1 MFGMGSALHDYSDEE
16 QDIGKVYD
24 RVLMRRLL
32 SYLKPYKLQL
42 LIIGLLIIGNTLS
55 RLVGPY
61 LMQVAIDRHIT
72 PGVLDGLSTIAIFL
86 VLGLVS
92 EFVFSYFEE
101 YRMQMIG
108 QHAMHD
114 LRQTLFSHLQRLDV
128 QFFDKNPVGRLMTR
142 VMGDVQVLNELFASG
157 VITVFANLLNILGI
171 MGAMLLYNWRLA
183 LVAFTVIPIIF
194 GATLVYQIYSRRAF
208 REQRK
213 QLARINAFLQENI
226 VGMTTMK
233 LFAQERRSYLRFNER
248 NRKYLS
254 ANLKSI
260 FYFSIFHPLIEVM
273 ASLATAVIIWYGGG
287 QIVQGALSFGVLVAF
302 IRYAER
308 IFWPIRELS
317 EKYTIFQNAM
327 ASSERIFQLLD
338 TQPAIVSAVP
348 KSGSETLKGEIEF
361 RNVWLAYNDDNYVLR
376 DVSFKVKPGEKVAL
390 VGHTGAGKTSIIN
403 LLCRFYE
410 INKGQI
416 LIDGV
421 DIREMNLEELREAI
435 SIVQQNIFLF
445 SDSIERNISLGNPS
459 ISSEQVARASRDV
472 HLDRF
477 VQKMPEVYGTEVK
490 EDGAGLS
497 VGQKQLVAFARAL
510 ASDPSILILDGGN
523 LSVDTETEILIED
536 ALSRLMENRT
546 SVVIAHRLSTIQ
558 NADKIIVMHRGE
570 IRETGRT
577 TSYYRRV
584 ASIIGYTSCNTRD
597 RRKRQLKFLSAFNAL
612 VPHNIRRHLHDQSD

>member
-1 MFGMGSALHDYSDEE
+1 MFGMGGELYEYSDEE
-16 QDIGKVYD
+16 QDLGKVYD
-24 RVLMRRLL
+24 RVLMKRLL
-32 SYLKPYKLQL
+32 AYLKPYKFQL
-42 LIIGLLIIGNTLS
+42 LIIGFLMVGNTLA
-55 RLVGPY
+55 RLAGPY
-61 LMQVAIDRHIT
+61 LLQRGIDEHIT
-72 PGVLDGLSTIAIFL
+72 PSILEGLSTIAIFFVVAL
-86 VLGLVS
+86 IG

-157 VITVFANLLNILGI
+157 VITVFANLLQILGI
-171 MGAMLLYNWRLA
+171 MVAMLLYNWKLA
-183 LVAFTVIPIIF
+183 LVTFTVIPIIF

-233 LFAQERRSYLRFNER
+233 LFAQERRSHLRFNER
-248 NRKYLS
+248 NRKYLA
-254 ANLKSI
+254 ANLRSI
-260 FYFSIFHPLIEVM
+260 FYFSIFHPLIEVT
-273 ASLATAVIIWYGGG
+273 ASLAIAVIIWYGGG
-287 QIVQGALSFGVLVAF
+287 QVVQGALSFGVLLAF

-308 IFWPIRELS
+308 FFWPIRELS

-338 TQPAIVSAVP
+338 TQPTIVSAVP
-348 KSGSETLKGEIEF
+348 KSGIGTLKGEIEF
-361 RNVWLAYNDDNYVLR
+361 RNVWFAYNDDDYVLR

-421 DIREMNLEELREAI
+421 DIQEMNLEELREAI

-459 ISSEQVARASRDV
+459 ISHEQVKRAAEDV

-477 VQKMPEVYGTEVK
+477 VQKMPQIYGTEIK
-490 EDGAGLS
+490 EDGGGLS

-510 ASDPSILILDGGN
+510 ASDPSILILDEATS
-523 LSVDTETEILIED
+523 SVDTETELLIED
-536 ALSRLMENRT
+536 ALRRLMTDRT

-570 IRETGRT
+570 IRETGT
-577 TSYYRRV
+577 HNELLQQEGIYYRL
-584 ASIIGYTSCNTRD
+584 Y
-597 RRKRQLKFLSAFNAL
+597 QLQYKGQEKNG
-612 VPHNIRRHLHDQSD
+612 N

>member
-1 MFGMGSALHDYSDEE
+1 MFGMGSDLYEYSEEE
-16 QDIGKVYD
+16 QDLGKVYD
-24 RVLMRRLL
+24 RVLMKRLL
-32 SYLKPYKLQL
+32 TYLKPYTFQL
-42 LIIGLLIIGNTLS
+42 FVIAFLMVGTTLS

-61 LMQVAIDRHIT
+61 LMQIAIDRHII
-72 PGVLDGLSTIAIFL
+72 PGELDGLSIIAAFL
-86 VLGLVS
+86 ILGLIG
-92 EFVFSYFEE
+92 EFVFAYFEE

-108 QHAMHD
+108 QHVMRD

-128 QFFDKNPVGRLMTR
+128 QYFDKNPVGRLMTR
-142 VMGDVQVLNELFASG
+142 VMGDVQVLNELFTSG
-157 VITVFANLLNILGI
+157 VITVFGNLLSILGI
-171 MGAMLLYNWRLA
+171 MVAMLLYNWKLA
-183 LVAFTVIPIIF
+183 FVTFTVIPIIF

-213 QLARINAFLQENI
+213 QYARINAFLQENI

-248 NRKYLS
+248 NRRYLA
-254 ANLKSI
+254 ANLRSI
-260 FYFSIFHPLIEVM
+260 FYFSIFHPLIEVA

-287 QIVQGALSFGVLVAF
+287 QVVQDALTFGVLVAF

-308 IFWPIRELS
+308 FFWPIRELS

-338 TQPAIVSAVP
+338 TEPDIVSTVD
-348 KSGSETLKGEIEF
+348 KRGIDILKGEIEF
-361 RNVWLAYNDDNYVLR
+361 RNVWFAYNDEDYVLR
-376 DVSFKVKPGEKVAL
+376 DVSFTVKPGEKVAL

-421 DIREMNLEELREAI
+421 DIRKMNLEELRSAI

-445 SDSIERNISLGNPS
+445 SDSIEHNISLRDPS
-459 ISSEQVARASRDV
+459 VSSERVERASKDV

-477 VQKMPEVYGTEVK
+477 VQKMPDIYDTEIK
-490 EDGAGLS
+490 EDGGGLS

-510 ASDPSILILDGGN
+510 ASNPSILILDEATS
-523 LSVDTETEILIED
+523 SVDTETELLIED
-536 ALSRLMENRT
+536 AVNRLMEDRT

-570 IRETGRT
+570 IREAGTHNELLQKGDI
-577 TSYYRRV
+577 YYRLYQLQYKGQE
-584 ASIIGYTSCNTRD
+584 A
-597 RRKRQLKFLSAFNAL
+597 RKKL
-612 VPHNIRRHLHDQSD
+612 

>member
-1 MFGMGSALHDYSDEE
+1 MFGMGSNLYEYSEE
-16 QDIGKVYD
+16 EEDLGKVYD

-32 SYLKPYKLQL
+32 AYLKPYTFQL
-42 LIIGLLIIGNTLS
+42 FVIAFLMVGNTLS
-55 RLVGPY
+55 LLVGPF
-61 LMQVAIDRHIT
+61 LMQIAIDRHIT
-72 PGVLDGLSTIAIFL
+72 PGELDGLSTIAAFL
-86 VLGLVS
+86 VLGLIGQ
-92 EFVFSYFEE
+92 FVFSYFEE

-108 QHAMHD
+108 QNVMRD
-114 LRQTLFSHLQRLDV
+114 LRHTLFSHLQHLDV
-128 QFFDKNPVGRLMTR
+128 QYFDKNPVGRLMTR
-142 VMGDVQVLNELFASG
+142 VMGDVQVLNELFTSG
-157 VITVFANLLNILGI
+157 VITVFGNLLSILGI
-171 MGAMLLYNWRLA
+171 MVAMLLYNWKLA
-183 LVAFTVIPIIF
+183 LITFTVIPIIF
-194 GATLVYQIYSRRAF
+194 GATLIYQIYSRRAF

-213 QLARINAFLQENI
+213 QYARINAFLQENI

-233 LFAQERRSYLRFNER
+233 LFAQERRSHLRFNER
-248 NRKYLS
+248 NRRYLA

-273 ASLATAVIIWYGGG
+273 ASVATAVIIWYGGG
-287 QIVQGALSFGVLVAF
+287 QIVQEALTFGVLVAF

-308 IFWPIRELS
+308 FFWPIRELS

-338 TQPAIVSAVP
+338 TEPTIVSTVE
-348 KSGSETLKGEIEF
+348 KSGKETLKGEIEF
-361 RNVWLAYNDDNYVLR
+361 RNVWFAYNDDDYVLR
-376 DVSFKVKPGEKVAL
+376 DVSFKVEPGEKVAF

-421 DIREMNLEELREAI
+421 DIQKMNLEEMRRAI

-445 SDSIERNISLGNPS
+445 SDTIERNISLGDTS
-459 ISSEQVARASRDV
+459 ISSEQVVRASQDV

-477 VQKMPEVYGTEVK
+477 VQKMPDVYGTEIK
-490 EDGAGLS
+490 EDGGGLS

-510 ASDPSILILDGGN
+510 ASDPSILILDEATS
-523 LSVDTETEILIED
+523 SVDTETEILIED

-570 IRETGRT
+570 IRETG
-577 TSYYRRV
+577 SHNELLQKGGIYYRL
-584 ASIIGYTSCNTRD
+584 Y
-597 RRKRQLKFLSAFNAL
+597 QLQYKGQEGKQKL
-612 VPHNIRRHLHDQSD
+612 

>member
-42 LIIGLLIIGNTLS
+42 LIIGLLIVGNTLS

-510 ASDPSILILDGGN
+510 ASDPSILILDEATS
-523 LSVDTETEILIED
+523 SVDTETEILIED

-570 IRETGRT
+570 IRETGT
-577 TSYYRRV
+577 HNELLQKGGIYYRL
-584 ASIIGYTSCNTRD
+584 Y
-597 RRKRQLKFLSAFNAL
+597 QLQYKGQEKKTAKVS
-612 VPHNIRRHLHDQSD
+612 

>member
-1 MFGMGSALHDYSDEE
+1 MFGMGGDLYEYSDEE
-16 QDIGKVYD
+16 QDLGKVYD

-32 SYLKPYKLQL
+32 AYLKPYKLQL
-42 LIIGLLIIGNTLS
+42 LIIGFLMVGNTLS
-55 RLVGPY
+55 RLAGPY
-61 LMQVAIDRHIT
+61 LLQRGIDENIT
-72 PGVLDGLSTIAIFL
+72 PGILDGLSTIAIFFVVAL
-86 VLGLVS
+86 MS

-101 YRMQMIG
+101 FRMQMIG
-108 QHAMHD
+108 QHVMHD

-157 VITVFANLLNILGI
+157 VITVFANLLQILGI
-171 MGAMLLYNWRLA
+171 MGAMLLYNWKLA
-183 LVAFTVIPIIF
+183 LVTFTVIPIIF

-233 LFAQERRSYLRFNER
+233 LFAQERRSHLRFNER
-248 NRKYLS
+248 NRRYLA
-254 ANLKSI
+254 ANLRSI
-260 FYFSIFHPLIEVM
+260 FYFSIFHPLIEVT
-273 ASLATAVIIWYGGG
+273 ASLAIAVIIWYGGG
-287 QIVQGALSFGVLVAF
+287 QVVQGALSFGVLLAF

-308 IFWPIRELS
+308 FFWPIRELS

-338 TQPAIVSAVP
+338 TQPTIASTVP
-348 KSGSETLKGEIEF
+348 KRGTKTLKGEIEF
-361 RNVWLAYNDDNYVLR
+361 QNVWFAYNDDNYVLR

-421 DIREMNLEELREAI
+421 DIREMNVEELREAI

-445 SDSIERNISLGNPS
+445 SDSIERNISLGDPS
-459 ISSEQVARASRDV
+459 ISSEQVERAARDV

-477 VQKMPEVYGTEVK
+477 IQKMPHVYGTEIK
-490 EDGAGLS
+490 EDGGGLS

-510 ASDPSILILDGGN
+510 AYDPRILILDEATS
-523 LSVDTETEILIED
+523 SVDTETEILIED
-536 ALSRLMENRT
+536 ALRRLMENRT

-558 NADKIIVMHRGE
+558 NADRILVMHRGE
-570 IRETGRT
+570 IRETGTHQELLQKGGIYHRL
-577 TSYYRRV
+577 YQLQYK
-584 ASIIGYTSCNTRD
+584 GQE
-597 RRKRQLKFLSAFNAL
+597 KRG
-612 VPHNIRRHLHDQSD
+612 D

>member
-1 MFGMGSALHDYSDEE
+1 MFGMGSDLYEYSDEE
-16 QDIGKVYD
+16 QDLGKVYD
-24 RVLMRRLL
+24 RVLMKRLL
-32 SYLKPYKLQL
+32 AYLKPYTFQL
-42 LIIGLLIIGNTLS
+42 FVIAFLMVGTTLS

-61 LMQVAIDRHIT
+61 LMQIAIDQHII
-72 PGVLDGLSTIAIFL
+72 PGELDGLSTIAVFL
-86 VLGLVS
+86 ILGLIG
-92 EFVFSYFEE
+92 EFVFAYFEE

-108 QHAMHD
+108 QHVMRD

-128 QFFDKNPVGRLMTR
+128 QYFDKNPVGRLMTR
-142 VMGDVQVLNELFASG
+142 VMGDVQVLNELFTSG
-157 VITVFANLLNILGI
+157 VITVFGNLLSILGI
-171 MGAMLLYNWRLA
+171 MVAMLLYNWKLA
-183 LVAFTVIPIIF
+183 LVTFAVLPIIF

-213 QLARINAFLQENI
+213 QYARINAFLQENI

-248 NRKYLS
+248 NRRYLA
-254 ANLKSI
+254 ANLRSI
-260 FYFSIFHPLIEVM
+260 FYFSIFHPLIEVT

-287 QIVQGALSFGVLVAF
+287 QIVQGALTFGVLVAF

-308 IFWPIRELS
+308 FFWPIRELS

-327 ASSERIFQLLD
+327 ASSERIFHLLD
-338 TQPAIVSAVP
+338 TEPTIVSSTE
-348 KSGSETLKGEIEF
+348 KSGVETLKGEIEF
-361 RNVWLAYNDDNYVLR
+361 RNVWFAYNDEDYVLR
-376 DVSFKVKPGEKVAL
+376 DVSFTVKPGEKVAL

-421 DIREMNLEELREAI
+421 DIREMNLEELRRAI

-445 SDSIERNISLGNPS
+445 SDSIERNISLGDPS
-459 ISSEQVARASRDV
+459 ISSKQVVRASKDV

-477 VQKMPEVYGTEVK
+477 VQKMPDVYGTEIK
-490 EDGAGLS
+490 EDGGGLS

-510 ASDPSILILDGGN
+510 ASDPSILILDEATS
-523 LSVDTETEILIED
+523 SVDTETEMLIEN

-570 IRETGRT
+570 IRETGT
-577 TSYYRRV
+577 HNELLQKEGIYYRLYQLQYKGQEGR
-584 ASIIGYTSCNTRD
+584 SI
-597 RRKRQLKFLSAFNAL
+597 
-612 VPHNIRRHLHDQSD
+612 

>member
-1 MFGMGSALHDYSDEE
+1 MFGMGSNLYEYSEE
-16 QDIGKVYD
+16 EEDLGKVYD
-24 RVLMRRLL
+24 RVLMKRLL
-32 SYLKPYKLQL
+32 AYLKPYTFQL
-42 LIIGLLIIGNTLS
+42 FVIAFLMVGNTLS
-55 RLVGPY
+55 LLVGPF
-61 LMQVAIDRHIT
+61 LMQIAIDKHINL
-72 PGVLDGLSTIAIFL
+72 GELEGLSTIAAFL
-86 VLGLVS
+86 VLGLIGQ
-92 EFVFSYFEE
+92 FVFSYFEE

-108 QHAMHD
+108 QNVMRD
-114 LRQTLFSHLQRLDV
+114 LRHKLFSHLQHLDV
-128 QFFDKNPVGRLMTR
+128 QYFDKNPVGRLMTR
-142 VMGDVQVLNELFASG
+142 VMGDVQVLNELFTSG
-157 VITVFANLLNILGI
+157 VITVFGNLLSILGI
-171 MGAMLLYNWRLA
+171 MVAMLLYDWKLA
-183 LVAFTVIPIIF
+183 LITFTVIPIIF
-194 GATLVYQIYSRRAF
+194 GATLIYQIYSRRAF

-213 QLARINAFLQENI
+213 QYARINAFLQENI

-233 LFAQERRSYLRFNER
+233 LFAQERRSHLRFNER
-248 NRKYLS
+248 NRRYLA

-273 ASLATAVIIWYGGG
+273 ASVATAVIIWYGGG
-287 QIVQGALSFGVLVAF
+287 QIVQGALTFGVLVAF

-308 IFWPIRELS
+308 FFWPIRELS

-338 TQPAIVSAVP
+338 TEPTIVSAVE
-348 KSGSETLKGEIEF
+348 KSGKETLKGEIEF
-361 RNVWLAYNDDNYVLR
+361 RNVWFAYNDDDYVLK
-376 DVSFKVKPGEKVAL
+376 DVSFKVKSGEKVAL

-421 DIREMNLEELREAI
+421 DIQKMNLEEMRRAI

-445 SDSIERNISLGNPS
+445 SDTIERNISLGDTS
-459 ISSEQVARASRDV
+459 ISSEQVVRASQDV

-477 VQKMPEVYGTEVK
+477 VQKMPDVYGTKIK
-490 EDGAGLS
+490 EDGGGLS

-510 ASDPSILILDGGN
+510 ASDPSILILDEATS
-523 LSVDTETEILIED
+523 SVDTETEILIED

-570 IRETGRT
+570 IRETG
-577 TSYYRRV
+577 SHNELLQKGGIYYRL
-584 ASIIGYTSCNTRD
+584 Y
-597 RRKRQLKFLSAFNAL
+597 QLQYKGQEGKQKL
-612 VPHNIRRHLHDQSD
+612 

>member
-1 MFGMGSALHDYSDEE
+1 MFGMGGALHEYSDEE
-16 QDIGKVYD
+16 QELGKVYD
-24 RVLMRRLL
+24 RVLMKRLL
-32 SYLKPYKLQL
+32 AYLKPYRVQMV
-42 LIIGLLIIGNTLS
+42 IIGLLIVGNTLS
-55 RLVGPY
+55 RLAGPF
-61 LMQVAIDRHIT
+61 LMQIAIDRHIM
-72 PGVLDGLSTIAIFL
+72 PGVLEGLGTIAIFM

-108 QHAMHD
+108 QHVMRD
-114 LRQTLFSHLQRLDV
+114 LRQSLFSHLQRLDV

-142 VMGDVQVLNELFASG
+142 VMGDVQVLNELFTSG
-157 VITVFANLLNILGI
+157 VITIFANLLNILGI
-171 MGAMLLYNWRLA
+171 MVAMLLYNWKLA
-183 LVAFTVIPIIF
+183 VATFTVMPIIF
-194 GATLVYQIYSRRAF
+194 GATLIYQIYSRRAF

-233 LFAQERRSYLRFNER
+233 LFAQEQQSYLRFNER

-254 ANLKSI
+254 ANLRSI

-287 QIVQGALSFGVLVAF
+287 QIVQGALTFGVLVAF

-308 IFWPIRELS
+308 FFWPIRELS

-338 TQPAIVSAVP
+338 TQPSIASTAR
-348 KSGSETLKGEIEF
+348 KSRKSKALKGEIEF
-361 RNVWLAYNDDNYVLR
+361 RNVWFAYNDDDYVLR
-376 DVSFKVKPGEKVAL
+376 DVSFTVKPGEKVAL

-416 LIDGV
+416 LIDGM
-421 DIREMNLEELREAI
+421 DIREMELEELREAI

-445 SDSIERNISLGNPS
+445 SDSIERNISLGKPS
-459 ISSEQVARASRDV
+459 VSSEQVKQASKDV

-477 VQKMPEVYGTEVK
+477 VQKMPDIYGTVVK
-490 EDGAGLS
+490 EDGGGLS

-510 ASDPSILILDGGN
+510 ASDPSILILDEATS
-523 LSVDTETEILIED
+523 SVDTETELLIED

-558 NADKIIVMHRGE
+558 NADNIIVMHRGE
-570 IRETGRT
+570 IREIGTHNELLKQGGI
-577 TSYYRRV
+577 YYRLYQLQYK
-584 ASIIGYTSCNTRD
+584 AQE
-597 RRKRQLKFLSAFNAL
+597 RKENL
-612 VPHNIRRHLHDQSD
+612 

>member
-1 MFGMGSALHDYSDEE
+1 MFGMGSDLYEYSDEE
-16 QDIGKVYD
+16 QDLGKVYD

-32 SYLKPYKLQL
+32 AYLKPYTFQL
-42 LIIGLLIIGNTLS
+42 FVIAFLMVGTTLS
-55 RLVGPY
+55 RLIGPY
-61 LMQVAIDRHIT
+61 LMQIAIDQHII
-72 PGVLDGLSTIAIFL
+72 PDELEGLSTIATFL
-86 VLGLVS
+86 VLGLIG
-92 EFVFSYFEE
+92 EFAFSYFEE

-108 QHAMHD
+108 QHVMRD

-128 QFFDKNPVGRLMTR
+128 QYFDKNPVGRLMTR
-142 VMGDVQVLNELFASG
+142 VMGDVQVLNELFTSG
-157 VITVFANLLNILGI
+157 VITVFGNLLSILGI
-171 MGAMLLYNWRLA
+171 MVAMLLYNWKLA
-183 LVAFTVIPIIF
+183 LVTFTVLPIIF
-194 GATLVYQIYSRRAF
+194 GATLIYQIYSRRAF

-213 QLARINAFLQENI
+213 QYARINAFLQENI

-233 LFAQERRSYLRFNER
+233 LFTQERRSYLRFNER
-248 NRKYLS
+248 NRRYLA
-254 ANLKSI
+254 ANLRSI
-260 FYFSIFHPLIEVM
+260 FYFSIFHPLIEVT

-287 QIVQGALSFGVLVAF
+287 QIVQGALTFGVLVAF

-308 IFWPIRELS
+308 FFWPIRELS

-327 ASSERIFQLLD
+327 ASSERIFHLLD
-338 TQPAIVSAVP
+338 TEPTIVSNAE
-348 KSGSETLKGEIEF
+348 KSGVETLKGEIEF
-361 RNVWLAYNDDNYVLR
+361 RNVWFAYNDEDYVLR
-376 DVSFKVKPGEKVAL
+376 DVSFTVKPGEKVAL

-421 DIREMNLEELREAI
+421 DLREMNLEELRRAI

-459 ISSEQVARASRDV
+459 ISLKHVGQAAKDV

-477 VQKMPEVYGTEVK
+477 VQKMPDVYDTEIK
-490 EDGAGLS
+490 EDGGGLS

-510 ASDPSILILDGGN
+510 ASDPSILILDEATS
-523 LSVDTETEILIED
+523 SVDTETEILIED

-570 IRETGRT
+570 IRETGT
-577 TSYYRRV
+577 HNELLQKEGIYYRL
-584 ASIIGYTSCNTRD
+584 Y
-597 RRKRQLKFLSAFNAL
+597 QLQYKGQEGKKKL
-612 VPHNIRRHLHDQSD
+612 

>member
-1 MFGMGSALHDYSDEE
+1 MFGMGSDLYEYSDEE
-16 QDIGKVYD
+16 QDLGKVYD
-24 RVLMRRLL
+24 RVLVKRLL
-32 SYLKPYKLQL
+32 AYLKPYTFQL
-42 LIIGLLIIGNTLS
+42 FVIAFLMIGTTLS

-61 LMQVAIDRHIT
+61 LMQIAIDQHIV
-72 PGVLDGLSTIAIFL
+72 PGELEGLSVIAAFL
-86 VLGLVS
+86 VLGLIG
-92 EFVFSYFEE
+92 EFLFSYFEE

-108 QHAMHD
+108 QHVMHD
-114 LRQTLFSHLQRLDV
+114 LRQILFSHLQRLDV
-128 QFFDKNPVGRLMTR
+128 QYFDKNPVGRLMTR
-142 VMGDVQVLNELFASG
+142 VMGDVQVLNELFTSG
-157 VITVFANLLNILGI
+157 VITVFGNLLSILGI
-171 MGAMLLYNWRLA
+171 MVVMLLYNWKLA
-183 LVAFTVIPIIF
+183 LVTFTVIPIIF

-248 NRKYLS
+248 NRRYLA
-254 ANLKSI
+254 ANLRSI
-260 FYFSIFHPLIEVM
+260 FYFSIFHPLIEVT

-287 QIVQGALSFGVLVAF
+287 QIVQGALTFGVLVAF

-308 IFWPIRELS
+308 FFWPIRELS

-338 TQPAIVSAVP
+338 TEPSIVSTVD
-348 KSGSETLKGEIEF
+348 KRVTDVLKGEIEF
-361 RNVWLAYNDDNYVLR
+361 QNVWFAYNADDYVLR
-376 DVSFKVKPGEKVAL
+376 DVSFKVEPGEKVAF

-410 INKGQI
+410 INKGHI

-421 DIREMNLEELREAI
+421 DIRKMNLEELRSAI

-445 SDSIERNISLGNPS
+445 SDSIERNISLGDPS
-459 ISSEQVARASRDV
+459 ISSKHVERASKDV

-477 VQKMPEVYGTEVK
+477 VQKMPDVYDTKIK

-510 ASDPSILILDGGN
+510 ASDPSILILDEATS
-523 LSVDTETEILIED
+523 SVDTETEILIED
-536 ALSRLMENRT
+536 ALSHLMEDRT
-546 SVVIAHRLSTIQ
+546 SIVIAHRLSTIQ

-570 IRETGRT
+570 IRETGT
-577 TSYYRRV
+577 HNELLQKGGIYYRLYQLQYREQE
-584 ASIIGYTSCNTRD
+584 AK
-597 RRKRQLKFLSAFNAL
+597 RKF
-612 VPHNIRRHLHDQSD
+612 

>member
-1 MFGMGSALHDYSDEE
+1 MFGMGSNLYEYSEE
-16 QDIGKVYD
+16 EEDLGKVYD
-24 RVLMRRLL
+24 RVLMKRLL
-32 SYLKPYKLQL
+32 AYLKPYTFQL
-42 LIIGLLIIGNTLS
+42 FVIALLMVGNTLS
-55 RLVGPY
+55 LLVGPL
-61 LMQVAIDRHIT
+61 LMQIAIDKHINL
-72 PGVLDGLSTIAIFL
+72 GELEGLSTIAAFL
-86 VLGLVS
+86 VLGLIGQ
-92 EFVFSYFEE
+92 FVFSYFEE

-108 QHAMHD
+108 QNVMRD
-114 LRQTLFSHLQRLDV
+114 LRHKLFSHLQHLDV
-128 QFFDKNPVGRLMTR
+128 QYFDKNPVGRLMTR
-142 VMGDVQVLNELFASG
+142 VMGDVQVLNELFTSG
-157 VITVFANLLNILGI
+157 VITVFGNLLSILGI
-171 MGAMLLYNWRLA
+171 MVAMLLYNWKLA
-183 LVAFTVIPIIF
+183 LITFTVIPIIF
-194 GATLVYQIYSRRAF
+194 GATLIYQIYSRRAF

-213 QLARINAFLQENI
+213 QYARINAFLQENI

-233 LFAQERRSYLRFNER
+233 LFTQERRSHLRFNER
-248 NRKYLS
+248 NRRYLA

-273 ASLATAVIIWYGGG
+273 ASLAIAVIIWYGGG
-287 QIVQGALSFGVLVAF
+287 QIVQGVLTFGVLVAF

-308 IFWPIRELS
+308 FFWPIRELS

-338 TQPAIVSAVP
+338 TEPTIVSTVE
-348 KSGSETLKGEIEF
+348 KSGKETLKGEIEF
-361 RNVWLAYNDDNYVLR
+361 RNVWFAYNDDDYVLR
-376 DVSFKVKPGEKVAL
+376 DVSFKVEQGEKVAL

-421 DIREMNLEELREAI
+421 DIQKMNLEEMRRAI

-445 SDSIERNISLGNPS
+445 SDTIERNISLGDTS
-459 ISSEQVARASRDV
+459 ISSEQVVRASQDV

-477 VQKMPEVYGTEVK
+477 VQKMPDVYGTEIK
-490 EDGAGLS
+490 EDGGGLS

-510 ASDPSILILDGGN
+510 ASDPSILILDEATS
-523 LSVDTETEILIED
+523 SVDTETEILIED

-570 IRETGRT
+570 IRETG
-577 TSYYRRV
+577 SHNELLQKNGIYYRLYQLQYK
-584 ASIIGYTSCNTRD
+584 GQE
-597 RRKRQLKFLSAFNAL
+597 RKRKL
-612 VPHNIRRHLHDQSD
+612 

>member
-1 MFGMGSALHDYSDEE
+1 MFGMGGDLYEYSDEE
-16 QDIGKVYD
+16 QDLGKVYD
-24 RVLMRRLL
+24 RVLMKRLL
-32 SYLKPYKLQL
+32 AYLKPYKFQL
-42 LIIGLLIIGNTLS
+42 LIIGFLMVGNTLA

-61 LMQVAIDRHIT
+61 LTQIAIDRHIT
-72 PGVLDGLSTIAIFL
+72 PGILEGLSTIAIFL
-86 VLGLVS
+86 VVGLIS

-101 YRMQMIG
+101 YQMQMIG
-108 QHAMHD
+108 QHVMHD

-128 QFFDKNPVGRLMTR
+128 QFFDRNPVGRLMTR

-171 MGAMLLYNWRLA
+171 MVAMLLYNWKLA
-183 LVAFTVIPIIF
+183 LVTFAVIPIIF
-194 GATLVYQIYSRRAF
+194 GATLIYQIYSRRAF

-248 NRKYLS
+248 NRRYLA

-260 FYFSIFHPLIEVM
+260 FYFSIFHPLIEVT

-287 QIVQGALSFGVLVAF
+287 QIVQGALTFGVLLAF

-308 IFWPIRELS
+308 FFWPVRELS

-338 TQPAIVSAVP
+338 TQPTVVSTVP
-348 KSGSETLKGEIEF
+348 KSGSKGLKGEIEF
-361 RNVWLAYNDDNYVLR
+361 RNVWFAYNDDDYVLR

-403 LLCRFYE
+403 LLCRFYD

-459 ISSEQVARASRDV
+459 ISSEQVARASKDV

-477 VQKMPEVYGTEVK
+477 VQRMPEVYGTEIK

-510 ASDPSILILDGGN
+510 ASDPSILILDEATS
-523 LSVDTETEILIED
+523 SVDTETEILIED
-536 ALSRLMENRT
+536 AVNRLMENRT

-570 IRETGRT
+570 IRETGT
-577 TSYYRRV
+577 HNELLQQEGIYYRL
-584 ASIIGYTSCNTRD
+584 Y
-597 RRKRQLKFLSAFNAL
+597 QLQYKG
-612 VPHNIRRHLHDQSD
+612 QEKK

>member
-1 MFGMGSALHDYSDEE
+1 MFGMGSNLYEYNDEE
-16 QDIGKVYD
+16 DDLGKVYD
-24 RVLMRRLL
+24 SVLMKRLL
-32 SYLKPYKLQL
+32 SYLKPYKIQL
-42 LIIGLLIIGNTLS
+42 LIIGFLMVGSTLS

-61 LMQVAIDRHIT
+61 LLHIAIDDHII
-72 PGVLDGLSTIAIFL
+72 PRVPEGLGVIALFMVFGLI
-86 VLGLVS
+86 G
-92 EFVFSYFEE
+92 EFVFGYFEE

-108 QHAMHD
+108 QHVMHD
-114 LRQTLFSHLQRLDV
+114 LRQMLFSHLQRLDV

-157 VITVFANLLNILGI
+157 VITVFANLLNIFGI
-171 MGAMLLYNWRLA
+171 VVVMLLINWKLA
-183 LVAFTVIPIIF
+183 LVTFTVIPIIF

-233 LFAQERRSYLRFNER
+233 LFAQERQSHLRFNER
-248 NRKYLS
+248 NRRYLA

-260 FYFSIFHPLIEVM
+260 FYFSIFHPLIEVT

-287 QIVQGALSFGVLVAF
+287 QIVQGALTFGVLVAF

-308 IFWPIRELS
+308 FFWPIRELS

-338 TQPAIVSAVP
+338 TQPTIISTVP
-348 KSGSETLKGEIEF
+348 KKDTDSLKGEIEF
-361 RNVWLAYNDDNYVLR
+361 RNVWFAYNDDDYVLR

-421 DIREMNLEELREAI
+421 DIREMNLEELRGAI

-445 SDSIERNISLGNPS
+445 SDSIERNITLGDPS
-459 ISSEQVARASRDV
+459 ISTEQVKRASEDV

-477 VQKMPEVYGTEVK
+477 VQKMPDLYGTEIK

-510 ASDPSILILDGGN
+510 ASDPSVLILDEATS
-523 LSVDTETEILIED
+523 SVDTETEILIED

-558 NADKIIVMHRGE
+558 NADRIIVMHRGE
-570 IRETGRT
+570 IRETGT
-577 TSYYRRV
+577 HNELLQQSGGIYYRLYQLQYK
-584 ASIIGYTSCNTRD
+584 GQETK
-597 RRKRQLKFLSAFNAL
+597 RR
-612 VPHNIRRHLHDQSD
+612 

>member
-1 MFGMGSALHDYSDEE
+1 MGGDLYEYSDEE
-16 QDIGKVYD
+16 QDLGKVYD
-24 RVLMRRLL
+24 RVLMKRLL
-32 SYLKPYKLQL
+32 AYLKPYKFQL
-42 LIIGLLIIGNTLS
+42 LIIGLLMVGNTLS

-72 PGVLDGLSTIAIFL
+72 PGVLEGLSTIAIFL
-86 VLGLVS
+86 IIGLVS

-108 QHAMHD
+108 QHVMHD

-171 MGAMLLYNWRLA
+171 MVAMLLYNWKLA
-183 LVAFTVIPIIF
+183 LVTFAVIPIIF

-233 LFAQERRSYLRFNER
+233 LFAQERRSHLRFNER
-248 NRKYLS
+248 NRRYLA
-254 ANLKSI
+254 ANLRSI
-260 FYFSIFHPLIEVM
+260 FYFSIFHPLIEVT

-287 QIVQGALSFGVLVAF
+287 QIVQGALTFGVLVAF

-308 IFWPIRELS
+308 FFWPVRELS

-338 TQPAIVSAVP
+338 TQPTIVSTAP
-348 KSGSETLKGEIEF
+348 KSGSAGLKGEIEF
-361 RNVWLAYNDDNYVLR
+361 RNVWFAYNDDDYVLR

-390 VGHTGAGKTSIIN
+390 VGHTGAGKSSIIN

-416 LIDGV
+416 LVDGV
-421 DIREMNLEELREAI
+421 DIREMNLEALREAV

-459 ISSEQVARASRDV
+459 ISSEQVANAAKDV

-477 VQKMPEVYGTEVK
+477 VQKMPQVYGTEIK
-490 EDGAGLS
+490 EDGGGLS

-510 ASDPSILILDGGN
+510 ASDPSILILDEATS
-523 LSVDTETEILIED
+523 SVDTETELLIED
-536 ALSRLMENRT
+536 ALSYLMADRT
-546 SVVIAHRLSTIQ
+546 SVVIAHRLSTIR

-570 IRETGRT
+570 IRETGT
-577 TSYYRRV
+577 HNELLQQEGIYYRLYQLQYK
-584 ASIIGYTSCNTRD
+584 GQE
-597 RRKRQLKFLSAFNAL
+597 KRS
-612 VPHNIRRHLHDQSD
+612 

>member
-1 MFGMGSALHDYSDEE
+1 MGGDLYEYSDEE
-16 QDIGKVYD
+16 QDLGKVYD
-24 RVLMRRLL
+24 RVLMKRLL
-32 SYLKPYKLQL
+32 AYLKPYKFQL
-42 LIIGLLIIGNTLS
+42 LIIGLLMVGNTLA

-61 LMQVAIDRHIT
+61 LTQIAIDRHIT
-72 PGVLDGLSTIAIFL
+72 PGVLEGLSTIAIFL
-86 VLGLVS
+86 VVGLIS

-101 YRMQMIG
+101 YQMQMIG
-108 QHAMHD
+108 QHVMHD

-128 QFFDKNPVGRLMTR
+128 QFFDRNPVGRLMTR

-171 MGAMLLYNWRLA
+171 MVAMLLYNWKLA
-183 LVAFTVIPIIF
+183 LVTFAVIPIIF
-194 GATLVYQIYSRRAF
+194 GATLIYQIYSRRAF

-248 NRKYLS
+248 NRRYLA

-260 FYFSIFHPLIEVM
+260 FYFSIFHPLIEVT

-287 QIVQGALSFGVLVAF
+287 QIVQGALTFGVLLAF

-308 IFWPIRELS
+308 FFWPVRELS

-338 TQPAIVSAVP
+338 TQPTVVSTVP
-348 KSGSETLKGEIEF
+348 KSGSEGLKGEIEF
-361 RNVWLAYNDDNYVLR
+361 RNVWFAYNDDDYVLR

-403 LLCRFYE
+403 LLCRFYD

-459 ISSEQVARASRDV
+459 ISSEQVARASKDV

-477 VQKMPEVYGTEVK
+477 VQKMPQVYGTEIK

-510 ASDPSILILDGGN
+510 ASDPSILILDEATS
-523 LSVDTETEILIED
+523 SVDTETEILIED
-536 ALSRLMENRT
+536 ALSRLMEDRT

-570 IRETGRT
+570 IRETGTHNELLQRGGI
-577 TSYYRRV
+577 YHRLY
-584 ASIIGYTSCNTRD
+584 
-597 RRKRQLKFLSAFNAL
+597 QLQYKGQERSGN
-612 VPHNIRRHLHDQSD
+612 

>member
-1 MFGMGSALHDYSDEE
+1 MFGMGGELYEYSEEE
-16 QDIGKVYD
+16 QDLGKVYD
-24 RVLMRRLL
+24 RVLMKRLL
-32 SYLKPYKLQL
+32 AYLKPYKFQL
-42 LIIGLLIIGNTLS
+42 LIIGFLMIGNTLA
-55 RLVGPY
+55 RLAGPY
-61 LMQVAIDRHIT
+61 LLQRGIDEHIT
-72 PGVLDGLSTIAIFL
+72 PGILDGLSTIAIFF
-86 VLGLVS
+86 VLALIG

-157 VITVFANLLNILGI
+157 VITVFANLLQILGI
-171 MGAMLLYNWRLA
+171 MVAMLLYNWKLA
-183 LVAFTVIPIIF
+183 LVTFTVIPIIF

-226 VGMTTMK
+226 VGMTTMQ
-233 LFAQERRSYLRFNER
+233 LFAQERRSHLRFNER
-248 NRKYLS
+248 NRRYLA
-254 ANLKSI
+254 ANLRSI
-260 FYFSIFHPLIEVM
+260 FYFSIFHPLIEVT
-273 ASLATAVIIWYGGG
+273 ASLAIAVIIWYGGG
-287 QIVQGALSFGVLVAF
+287 QVVQGALSFGVLLAF

-308 IFWPIRELS
+308 FFWPIRELS

-338 TQPAIVSAVP
+338 TQPSIVSAAP
-348 KSGSETLKGEIEF
+348 KSGTGTLKGEIEF
-361 RNVWLAYNDDNYVLR
+361 RNVWFAYNDDDYVLR

-421 DIREMNLEELREAI
+421 NIQEMNLEELREAI

-445 SDSIERNISLGNPS
+445 SDSIERNISLGNPA
-459 ISSEQVARASRDV
+459 ISSEQVKRAAQDV

-477 VQKMPEVYGTEVK
+477 IQKMPHVYGTEIK
-490 EDGAGLS
+490 EDGGGLS

-510 ASDPSILILDGGN
+510 ASDPSILILDEATS
-523 LSVDTETEILIED
+523 SVDTETELLIED
-536 ALSRLMENRT
+536 ALRFLMADRT

-570 IRETGRT
+570 IRETGT
-577 TSYYRRV
+577 HNELLQQEGIYYRL
-584 ASIIGYTSCNTRD
+584 Y
-597 RRKRQLKFLSAFNAL
+597 QLQYKGQEKGNL
-612 VPHNIRRHLHDQSD
+612 

>member
-1 MFGMGSALHDYSDEE
+1 MFGMGGDLYEYSDEE
-16 QDIGKVYD
+16 QDLGKVYD
-24 RVLMRRLL
+24 RVLMKRLL
-32 SYLKPYKLQL
+32 AYLKPYKFQL
-42 LIIGLLIIGNTLS
+42 LIIGFLMVGNTLA

-61 LMQVAIDRHIT
+61 LTQIAIDRHIT
-72 PGVLDGLSTIAIFL
+72 PGVLEGLSTIAIFL
-86 VLGLVS
+86 VVGLLS

-101 YRMQMIG
+101 YKMQMIG
-108 QHAMHD
+108 QHVMHD

-128 QFFDKNPVGRLMTR
+128 QFFDRNPVGRLMTR

-171 MGAMLLYNWRLA
+171 MVAMLLYNWKLA
-183 LVAFTVIPIIF
+183 LVTFAVIPIIF
-194 GATLVYQIYSRRAF
+194 GATLIYQIYSRRAF

-248 NRKYLS
+248 NRRYLA

-260 FYFSIFHPLIEVM
+260 FYFSIFHPLIEVT

-287 QIVQGALSFGVLVAF
+287 QIVQGALTFGVLLAF

-308 IFWPIRELS
+308 FFWPVRELS

-338 TQPAIVSAVP
+338 TQPTVVSTVP
-348 KSGSETLKGEIEF
+348 KSGSEGLKGEIEF
-361 RNVWLAYNDDNYVLR
+361 RNVWFAYNDDDYVLR

-403 LLCRFYE
+403 LLCRFYD

-459 ISSEQVARASRDV
+459 ISSEQVARASKDV

-477 VQKMPEVYGTEVK
+477 VQKMPQVYGTEIK

-510 ASDPSILILDGGN
+510 ASDPSILILDEATS
-523 LSVDTETEILIED
+523 SVDTETEILIED
-536 ALSRLMENRT
+536 ALNRLMEDRT

-570 IRETGRT
+570 IRETGT
-577 TSYYRRV
+577 HNELLQQEGIYYRL
-584 ASIIGYTSCNTRD
+584 Y
-597 RRKRQLKFLSAFNAL
+597 QLQYKGQERSGN
-612 VPHNIRRHLHDQSD
+612 

>member
-1 MFGMGSALHDYSDEE
+1 MFGMGSDLYEYSDEE

-24 RVLMRRLL
+24 WDLMKRLL
-32 SYLKPYKLQL
+32 TYLKPYTFQL
-42 LIIGLLIIGNTLS
+42 FFIAFLMIGTTLA

-61 LMQVAIDRHIT
+61 LMQIAIDSHII
-72 PGVLDGLSTIAIFL
+72 PGELEGLGLIAAFL
-86 VLGLVS
+86 VFALIG
-92 EFVFSYFEE
+92 EFVFAYFEE
-101 YRMQMIG
+101 YRIQMIG
-108 QHAMHD
+108 QHVMHD

-128 QFFDKNPVGRLMTR
+128 QYFDKNPVGRLMTR
-142 VMGDVQVLNELFASG
+142 VMGDVQVLNELFTSG
-157 VITVFANLLNILGI
+157 VITVFGNLLSILGI
-171 MGAMLLYNWRLA
+171 MVAMLLYNWKLA
-183 LVAFTVIPIIF
+183 CVTFTVIPIIF

-226 VGMTTMK
+226 VGMTTMQ
-233 LFAQERRSYLRFNER
+233 LFAQERRSYHRFNER
-248 NRKYLS
+248 NRRYLA
-254 ANLKSI
+254 ANLRSI
-260 FYFSIFHPLIEVM
+260 FYFSIFHPMIEVT

-287 QIVQGALSFGVLVAF
+287 QIVQGALTFGVLVAF

-308 IFWPIRELS
+308 FFWPIRELS

-338 TQPAIVSAVP
+338 TEPSIVSTVD
-348 KSGSETLKGEIEF
+348 KSGSNTLKGEIEF
-361 RNVWLAYNDDNYVLR
+361 RNVWFAYNDEDYVLKN
-376 DVSFKVKPGEKVAL
+376 VSFKVKPGEKVAL

-421 DIREMNLEELREAI
+421 DLREMNLEELRSAI

-445 SDSIERNISLGNPS
+445 SDSIKRNISLGDSS
-459 ISSEQVARASRDV
+459 ISSERVVRAAEDV

-477 VQKMPEVYGTEVK
+477 VQKMHDVYDTEIK
-490 EDGAGLS
+490 EDGGGLS

-510 ASDPSILILDGGN
+510 ASDPSILILDEATS
-523 LSVDTETEILIED
+523 SVDTETEILIED
-536 ALSRLMENRT
+536 ALNRLMQDRT

-558 NADKIIVMHRGE
+558 NADRIIVMHRGE
-570 IRETGRT
+570 IRETGT
-577 TSYYRRV
+577 HNELLLKEGIYYRLYQLQYKGQEANR
-584 ASIIGYTSCNTRD
+584 IKKTS
-597 RRKRQLKFLSAFNAL
+597 
-612 VPHNIRRHLHDQSD
+612 